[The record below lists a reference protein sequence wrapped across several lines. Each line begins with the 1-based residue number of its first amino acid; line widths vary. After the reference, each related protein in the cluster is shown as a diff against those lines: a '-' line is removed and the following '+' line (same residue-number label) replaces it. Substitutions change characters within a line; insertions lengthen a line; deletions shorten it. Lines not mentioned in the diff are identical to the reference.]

1 MMTSDL
7 GFSHVLTLYGLSLN
21 FQGIIEIFPFAFLIL
36 GIMYSFFGK
45 ELFGILNFAIGGSI
59 AAGFVY
65 YNEIAIES
73 EMYILLILAFLIFGA
88 VAYFA
93 PYLLVAAVGFIFGMG
108 LLLPYS
114 EFLGVLFGIILAAVA
129 IVLLRFLLPV
139 VTAVIGGIIGGVA
152 AFSLTGFDESFF
164 IITFVL
170 SVGGSIFQ
178 LLRSD
183 SNLKRLSRE

>member
-1 MMTSDL
+1 MTW
-7 GFSHVLTLYGLSLN
+7 GFPHVLTLYGLSLN

-73 EMYILLILAFLIFGA
+73 EMYILLILAFLISGA

-93 PYLLVAAVGFIFGMG
+93 LYLLVAAVGFIFGIG

-114 EFLGVLFGIILAAVA
+114 EFLGVLFGIIFAAVA
-129 IVLLRFLLPV
+129 IILLRFLLPV
-139 VTAVIGGIIGGVA
+139 ITAVIGGIIGGVA
-152 AFSLTGFDESFF
+152 AFSLTGFDGFF
-164 IITFVL
+164 YYYFCFVCGRFDI
-170 SVGGSIFQ
+170 SVI
-178 LLRSD
+178 
-183 SNLKRLSRE
+183 KV